1 MQTICFCLLTYTRSV
16 KKKGIKTVK
25 ILIFSDSHGKS
36 ENIIKAASL
45 HPDAEYI
52 VHLGDGA
59 DDVTHFEKAVY
70 IAVRGN
76 CDMFSSYPFELIE
89 KFDTVPVLISH
100 GNRYFVKE
108 GTSAYEAYAREKGVK
123 VALFGHTHR
132 KFLLYRDGLYLFNPG
147 SIGDYSAS
155 FGCLEISDRGEVVL
169 SHGEF

>member
-1 MQTICFCLLTYTRSV
+1 MFTDIYKIR

-59 DDVTHFEKAVY
+59 HDVTHFEKAVY

-76 CDMFSSYPFELIE
+76 CDMFSPYPFELIE

-147 SIGDYSAS
+147 SISKYDDG
-155 FGCLEISDRGEVVL
+155 GCSYGIMNVKNGSVLL
-169 SHGEF
+169 SHGRISY